1 MYSSRFKLL
10 HTFPLSLPS
19 LIETFC
25 LLAVLGSFQ
34 IQIYIMDLPKPSSIT
49 VRPSSLVGE
58 ISRDSRGPAFN
69 TPAENYSMIRRSP
82 LLGLLNTRDLLTSK
96 KRQIAE
102 AHLEEEE
109 RQVSTL
115 SYHLSTTPTKNVT
128 GKTKSPRASYQEEG
142 APYHKSNYCYNGDR
156 Y

>member
-1 MYSSRFKLL
+1 
-10 HTFPLSLPS
+10 
-19 LIETFC
+19 
-25 LLAVLGSFQ
+25 
-34 IQIYIMDLPKPSSIT
+34 MDLPKPSSIT

-58 ISRDSRGPAFN
+58 ISRNCRGPAFN
-69 TPAENYSMIRRSP
+69 TPAENYS

-115 SYHLSTTPTKNVT
+115 
-128 GKTKSPRASYQEEG
+128 
-142 APYHKSNYCYNGDR
+142 PYHSLIYHPN
-156 Y
+156 

>member
-1 MYSSRFKLL
+1 
-10 HTFPLSLPS
+10 
-19 LIETFC
+19 
-25 LLAVLGSFQ
+25 
-34 IQIYIMDLPKPSSIT
+34 MDLPKPSSIA

-69 TPAENYSMIRRSP
+69 TPAESHPMIRRSP
-82 LLGLLNTRDLLTSK
+82 LLGVLNTRDLLTSK

-102 AHLEEEE
+102 ARLEEEE

-115 SYHLSTTPTKNVT
+115 SYHLSTSPTKNVT
-128 GKTKSPRASYQEEG
+128 GKTKSPRAGYQEEE
-142 APYHKSNYCYNGDR
+142 ATYRKSNYCYNGDR